1 MNKPMETYR
10 SGAMTPFNDA
20 AGIVIRVHDYI
31 KDEDGNRYNVN
42 TYLQAV
48 PEGEAPAV
56 ELKELMKTKK
66 VYVMDA
72 KEVLQV
78 KKPAE
83 TNRRGGRRHRKSEK
97 PAEEAKPESEHEGAG
112 EESADAEGKEHDAV
126 DPVSTEMLLMALS
139 DEVLARELRRRGYM
153 LCAVRPAFIQL

>member
-1 MNKPMETYR
+1 MEKYR
-10 SGAMTPFNDA
+10 SGAKTPFNDA
-20 AGIVIRVHDYI
+20 AGIIIKVHDYV
-31 KDEDGNRYNVN
+31 KDEDGNRYYVN

-48 PEGEAPAV
+48 PDGEAPAV
-56 ELKELMKTKK
+56 ELQELMKTKK

-83 TNRRGGRRHRKSEK
+83 TKRRGGRRPRKSEK
-97 PAEEAKPESEHEGAG
+97 PSEEVKPESEHDGAG
-112 EESADAEGKEHDAV
+112 EASADAEGKEHDAE
-126 DPVSTEMLLMALS
+126 DLVSTEMLLMALP

>member
-10 SGAMTPFNDA
+10 SGALTPFNDA
-20 AGIVIRVHDYI
+20 AGINIRVHDYI

-83 TNRRGGRRHRKSEK
+83 TKRRGGRRSRKSEK
-97 PAEEAKPESEHEGAG
+97 PAEEVKPESEHDGAG
-112 EESADAEGKEHDAV
+112 EEPADAEGKEHDAV
-126 DPVSTEMLLMALS
+126 DPVSTEMLLMALP

>member
-10 SGAMTPFNDA
+10 SGAQTPFNDA

-83 TNRRGGRRHRKSEK
+83 TNLRGGRRHRK
-97 PAEEAKPESEHEGAG
+97 AKSMMRRSSPLLRIWHLCAK
-112 EESADAEGKEHDAV
+112 AR
-126 DPVSTEMLLMALS
+126 MLLSLWKLTVCMLI
-139 DEVLARELRRRGYM
+139 LR
-153 LCAVRPAFIQL
+153 V